1 MASAARD
8 DLVVHVTRGVT
19 MFVTM
24 CQYVVDVYDASGR
37 WCDRVLVWAA
47 TRFAAEGKA
56 RLLSGRHDV
65 TARLVTAVD

>member
-1 MASAARD
+1 
-8 DLVVHVTRGVT
+8 